1 MIQALMHQKI
11 RGHGSW
17 IALALA
23 VLVAGG
29 TIATWATPAESAS
42 RARVS
47 LSPSIANP
55 GESVT
60 TTGANFPSR
69 TTGKVFFGGKAV
81 AAFKT
86 TKSGKLTA
94 RWNVPAN
101 AKSGPVLA
109 KTSSRRASAALE
121 VRQPPPPPVEGQ
133 RWSDPATWDGD
144 VPQAGGTVT
153 VPADKTV
160 VLDTS
165 PPPLAG
171 LEVYGTLVF
180 EDRDLTLKSDYI
192 MVHGKLQIG
201 TEATPFESRARVVL
215 TGADKTQ
222 NVMNMG
228 AKVLGVMG
236 GTLDV
241 HGQDRPG
248 WTKLNANANKGS
260 TTLKLASA
268 PNWRVG
274 DEIVVSSTDY
284 DFDQAEERKI
294 TAISGDTVT
303 LDQPLKYDHWGTM
316 QTFDGRPVDERAEV
330 ALLSRNV
337 TIEGEEAT
345 SGDGFGGQVMV
356 MGGST
361 ARVEGA
367 ELTRMGQKNILRR
380 YPIHFH
386 MLGDAGA
393 NSYLKDSSLHETFN
407 RCVTVHGTN
416 KLSLTG
422 NVCHDHIG
430 HGFFFEDGAEVDNT
444 VTGNLGL
451 TTRRPAEGE
460 RLLPSD
466 ADPATFW
473 ITNPDNV
480 LRDNVAAGSEG
491 NGFWLAFPEHPTG
504 LSTNA
509 NVWPRRTPLGEF
521 SNNTAHSN
529 NGDGLHTDN
538 GPRPD
543 NTTESSYYEPRID
556 PANGESRIVPVDFA
570 DFEAYKNRNRGAWIR
585 GGNLSL
591 TNATFADNAIGTT
604 FAANEGLLRDSL
616 LVGETSN
623 KGNTEQWQ
631 VDNGEVALDGRS
643 LPKFWEP
650 DFPIR
655 GYEFYDGRV
664 GTENTTFVNFT
675 SNAQRKAS
683 GLGYLLSDAFYI
695 HPENH
700 ASGLK
705 FVDAN
710 RVYNPNPDPGM
721 DGDASKVF
729 LDQDGSVTG
738 AAGKY
743 VTVNNPFLLDGS
755 CAYKQEWNSHICGT
769 EYVTIEASTDEGDPA
784 DVKPVILRRAD
795 GVEQRLMGCCDDS
808 TSAETSVIPGE
819 TYEVL
824 FNGGTPLRTSF
835 VLKHVNGKSVVLN
848 VPYPVEP
855 KVTRWNCDLSGADP
869 NNDWC
874 GQGKKSGLRE
884 LKDYVGSGYYYDG
897 AAKELYLKIITGPDY
912 DYNELKVQPKAN

>member
-1 MIQALMHQKI
+1 M
-11 RGHGSW
+11 
-17 IALALA
+17 
-23 VLVAGG
+23 
-29 TIATWATPAESAS
+29 
-42 RARVS
+42 
-47 LSPSIANP
+47 
-55 GESVT
+55 
-60 TTGANFPSR
+60 
-69 TTGKVFFGGKAV
+69 
-81 AAFKT
+81 
-86 TKSGKLTA
+86 
-94 RWNVPAN
+94 
-101 AKSGPVLA
+101 
-109 KTSSRRASAALE
+109 
-121 VRQPPPPPVEGQ
+121 
-133 RWSDPATWDGD
+133 
-144 VPQAGGTVT
+144 
-153 VPADKTV
+153 
-160 VLDTS
+160 
-165 PPPLAG
+165 
-171 LEVYGTLVF
+171 
-180 EDRDLTLKSDYI
+180 
-192 MVHGKLQIG
+192 
-201 TEATPFESRARVVL
+201 
-215 TGADKTQ
+215 
-222 NVMNMG
+222 
-228 AKVLGVMG
+228 
-236 GTLDV
+236 
-241 HGQDRPG
+241 
-248 WTKLNANANKGS
+248 
-260 TTLKLASA
+260 
-268 PNWRVG
+268 
-274 DEIVVSSTDY
+274 
-284 DFDQAEERKI
+284 
-294 TAISGDTVT
+294 
-303 LDQPLKYDHWGTM
+303 
-316 QTFDGRPVDERAEV
+316 
-330 ALLSRNV
+330 
-337 TIEGEEAT
+337 
-345 SGDGFGGQVMV
+345 
-356 MGGST
+356 
-361 ARVEGA
+361 
-367 ELTRMGQKNILRR
+367 
-380 YPIHFH
+380 
-386 MLGDAGA
+386 
-393 NSYLKDSSLHETFN
+393 
-407 RCVTVHGTN
+407 
-416 KLSLTG
+416 
-422 NVCHDHIG
+422 
-430 HGFFFEDGAEVDNT
+430 
-444 VTGNLGL
+444 
-451 TTRRPAEGE
+451 
-460 RLLPSD
+460 PSD

-509 NVWPRRTPLGEF
+509 NVWPRRTSLGEF

-556 PANGESRIVPVDFA
+556 PANGESRIVPADFA
-570 DFEAYKNRNRGAWIR
+570 DFEAYKNRNRGSWIR

-591 TNATFADNAIGTT
+591 TNATFADNAIGAT
-604 FAANEGLLRDSL
+604 FAANAGLLRDSF

-664 GTENTTFVNFT
+664 GTGNTTFVNFT

-683 GLGYLLSDAFYI
+683 GLGYLLSDDFYI

-755 CAYKQEWNSHICGT
+755 CAYKQEWNSHVCGT

-784 DVKPVILRRAD
+784 DVKPVILRRGD

-819 TYEVL
+819 THEVL

-835 VLKHVNGKSVVLN
+835 VLKYVNGKSVVLN

-912 DYNELKVQPKAN
+912 DYNGLKVQPKAN